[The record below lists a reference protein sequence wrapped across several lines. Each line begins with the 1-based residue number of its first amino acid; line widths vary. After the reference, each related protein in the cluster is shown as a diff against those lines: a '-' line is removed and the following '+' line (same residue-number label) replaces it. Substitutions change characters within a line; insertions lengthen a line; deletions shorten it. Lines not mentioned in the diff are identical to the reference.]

1 MVGIQ
6 QYLVKP
12 NVANSSDNFLSS
24 EVLMEAPSITEELV
38 KKSLPLE
45 YVILQVSNF
54 FFAFYL
60 LKKILTLAV
69 IISIIKKKMAA
80 SHTVNF
86 FFSPSRKQD
95 LP

>member
-45 YVILQVSNF
+45 YVILQVSIF
-54 FFAFYL
+54 LRFICL
-60 LKKILTLAV
+60 RR
-69 IISIIKKKMAA
+69 
-80 SHTVNF
+80 
-86 FFSPSRKQD
+86 FSPWPLLYQS
-95 LP
+95 